1 MTENEKTAPNTLVG
15 ASVEQSCRRL
25 PPSINNSII
34 AQSNEKSNTDFY
46 KKMIRQMTD
55 PSYLP
60 TISMPELY
68 ENVYDS
74 KPPIVDGLLYAG
86 TYLFAGAPKVG
97 KSFFMLQLAY
107 HVSTG
112 MPLWNYPVRKGSVLY
127 LALEDNY
134 HRLQERLYRMFG
146 TDCAPDLHFSITAH
160 QLGRGLNE
168 QLEGFMRE
176 HADTRLV
183 IVDTLQKV
191 REISGDGYSYSS
203 DYEIITQLK
212 QFADRHKICLLLVH
226 HTRKQKA
233 DDTFDM
239 ISGTNGLLGAAD
251 GAFLLYKE
259 KRTSNKAVLEISG
272 RDQQDQKINLTRN
285 EERLAW
291 DFESTET
298 ELWKQPPD
306 PLLEIISKF
315 LGERTEWQGTAT
327 ELVELLK
334 VDMKPNVLTLK
345 INVTAGRLLDEY
357 GIAYDSK
364 RTHNGR
370 RVILRRKRDDV

>member
-1 MTENEKTAPNTLVG
+1 MMDNKKTAPYEPTAIG
-15 ASVEQSCRRL
+15 SEQS
-25 PPSINNSII
+25 PIDNSII
-34 AQSNEKSNTDFY
+34 AQSDEKSNTDFY

-60 TISMPELY
+60 TISMSELY

-74 KPPIVDGLLYAG
+74 KPPIVEGLLYAG
-86 TYLFAGAPKVG
+86 TYLFVGAPKVG

-107 HVSTG
+107 HISTG
-112 MPLWNYPVRKGSVLY
+112 LPLWNYPVRKGSVLY
-127 LALEDNY
+127 LALEDDY

-146 TDCAPDLHFSITAH
+146 TECTPDLHFSVSAH
-160 QLGRGLNE
+160 QLGKGLSE
-168 QLEGFMRE
+168 QLQSFTRE
-176 HADTRLV
+176 HPNTRL
-183 IVDTLQKV
+183 IIIDTLQKV
-191 REISGDGYSYSS
+191 REIGGESYSYGT
-203 DYEIITQLK
+203 DYDIITQLK
-212 QFADRHKICLLLVH
+212 QFADTHKICLLLVH

-233 DDTFDM
+233 EDTFDM

-259 KRTSNKAVLEISG
+259 KRTSNRAVLEISG

-291 DFESTET
+291 DFESAET
-298 ELWKQPPD
+298 ELWKQPPE
-306 PLLEIISKF
+306 PLLEKISEF

-357 GIAYDSK
+357 GITYDSK

-370 RVILRRKRDDV
+370 SVILRRKRDDV